1 MELAFSL
8 EGTGVHHLD
17 GYGLI
22 VVVVMMVVRDGGAV
36 DGTKAALT
44 ESARGRE
51 RGGGTTE
58 DGVGEPVRRL
68 GVGRD
73 CTFTPDFAKAQG
85 YNQ

>member
-36 DGTKAALT
+36 NGAKAALT
-44 ESARGRE
+44 EPARGGE
-51 RGGGTTE
+51 RGSGAAK
-58 DGVGEPVRRL
+58 DGIGEPVWWL

-85 YNQ
+85 